1 MTTQEFSD
9 QFDILYN
16 NINSAESP
24 GINEYEKSVFLTKAE
39 KQIVREYFERGLNRS
54 QAGFD
59 DSIKRQYDFSSLVK
73 TTELYNISHH
83 WNNDNL
89 SLGQDTFNLDGIPF
103 ILPLDYYL
111 TVNELITDKKS
122 NKYSVLPLTY
132 EEYQLRQAKPFPFP
146 NKREAWRILN
156 NQRDINSGYK
166 NIRYIHNNSEDEYYA
181 KVECCTTFAS
191 EGKNMKFTLSHNNEI
206 KNELD
211 GLIEN
216 GLMGAE
222 IQRVYESFDDTD
234 YYVNIKRVENYH
246 DLEHIMMSV
255 GDASNSIYDLKLY
268 DNDYVLNYSFNGVI
282 DKQNTMVDCIYQK
295 EGAMAI
301 TSVTVVGEGSA
312 LGALRIY
319 MHLTE
324 DLENESIGH
333 DPYTLIARI
342 SFTHWEEGKHKE
354 KVFVIWNGGWG
365 HDIKEVTY
373 SEFTTTKLI
382 ESNDESN
389 YPIYVFSNLEKE
401 KKITIGL
408 AISKSG
414 DPYNLTNV
422 ISKTINPNN
431 SNTVSLANY
440 KGQHVVGYFVTGYT
454 SDGIPM
460 DDYELF
466 VKHGIKYKNNLNDAE
481 YTEVEVKFPYTPTT
495 IGIAPKGNAKRLD
508 CVNVRHWDYAD
519 NFDWPQRIKIENLY
533 DSEVNPIF
541 SIEMS
546 PSTAPAVEIVGKFK
560 GGGIQ
565 SYMMRYVSK
574 PKPIILEDLATTDL
588 SIDGYTEVMECE
600 LPEECHEEILE
611 RAVTLAKLAYGG
623 SSATLARANN
633 NQ

>member
-156 NQRDINSGYK
+156 NQRGVNYGTTAIEYEGATG
-166 NIRYIHNNSEDEYYA
+166 EDSTDVVCY
-181 KVECCTTFAS
+181 TTFAS
-191 EGKNMKFTLSHNNEI
+191 EGKNMKFSLKERTSVKTDLTDLHTQGIIKDEI
-206 KNELD
+206 WNIL
-211 GLIEN
+211 
-216 GLMGAE
+216 
-222 IQRVYESFDDTD
+222 ESFK
-234 YYVNIKRVENYH
+234 NIDGYAALKREANYH
-246 DLEHIMMSV
+246 NLEHISMTV
-255 GDASNSIYDLKLY
+255 HHEEEPKKVKLW
-268 DNDYVLNYSFNGVI
+268 DNDYIADYTFNKVRNAAGEL
-282 DKQNTMVDCIYQK
+282 VDCVYQDNS
-295 EGAMAI
+295 AIAI
-301 TSVTVVGEGSA
+301 TSVTVNGEASA
-312 LGALRIY
+312 LGLLKLY
-319 MHLTE
+319 MHLTK
-324 DLENESIGH
+324 DLENDEIGH

-342 SFTHWEEGKHKE
+342 TFRHWEEGDTKE
-354 KVFVIWNGGWG
+354 GTWLIWNGGWG
-365 HDIKEVTY
+365 YTKSFLFHRLTSPILVEGDNAPYPMVV
-373 SEFTTTKLI
+373 FTNIDNVDRTFG
-382 ESNDESN
+382 
-389 YPIYVFSNLEKE
+389 V
-401 KKITIGL
+401 
-408 AISKSG
+408 
-414 DPYNLTNV
+414 V
-422 ISKTINPNN
+422 ISDSPTSGIANLKIRKSIKAGETESITLLN
-431 SNTVSLANY
+431 SNGKY
-440 KGQHVVGYFVTGYT
+440 IVGYYIDIVEAIQHKEYKISFDVKYMPAQDTTQISLKET
-454 SDGIPM
+454 SYIPDTEYIDGTKGA
-460 DDYELF
+460 ER
-466 VKHGIKYKNNLNDAE
+466 LNM
-481 YTEVEVKFPYTPTT
+481 
-495 IGIAPKGNAKRLD
+495 
-508 CVNVRHWDYAD
+508 VNVRHWDFAD
-519 NFDWPQRIKIENLY
+519 NFVWPQRIKFKDLKNFSEN
-533 DSEVNPIF
+533 STIF
-541 SIEMS
+541 NIEMKAS
-546 PSTAPAVEIVGKFK
+546 TVPSVEIIGKFK
-560 GGGIQ
+560 GGIQ
-565 SYMMRYVSK
+565 SYMMRYISK
-574 PKPIILEDLATTDL
+574 PKPIILENITTSDL
-588 SIDGYTEVMECE
+588 SIDGYDKVMECE